1 MLSPHD
7 VFYFQTIARLKSL
20 RAAASE
26 LHVTQPGL
34 SHALKRLETA
44 MGVSLFER
52 TPKGL
57 KTTAEGRRLLEMA
70 TPVLEQWRQL
80 DAESTETDTR
90 RRLRFGMHASVAAYF
105 APGLL
110 DTLTKRD
117 LTSGFEFV
125 HGLSRDL
132 VRLVLEGELEIAL
145 AMNPTPHPSLL
156 IRELLTD
163 SVQVFAAPA
172 LKRAGSRSEHL
183 IYDPALSQSQWLI
196 KAHAKQGQT
205 FSTHSHS
212 SNLEVIRELA
222 EAAIGAAILP
232 SRVAAL
238 SRKPLIPLWPAG
250 KETPQFRDRLCMVCR
265 PQLARTSFGKALLQ
279 TIKETGLELQ
289 SVR

>member
-44 MGVSLFER
+44 MGAALFER

-57 KTTAEGRRLLEMA
+57 KTTAEGRRLLEVA
-70 TPVLEQWRQL
+70 TPILEQWQL
-80 DAESTETDTR
+80 LDTEITENDAR
-90 RRLRFGMHASVAAYF
+90 RRLRIGMHASVASYL
-105 APGLL
+105 APKLL
-110 DTLTKRD
+110 DTLGNRD
-117 LTSGFEFV
+117 ITSGFEFV

-132 VRLVLEGELEIAL
+132 VRLVLDGELEIAL
-145 AMNPTPHPSLL
+145 AMNPTPHPSLV
-156 IRELLTD
+156 IREILTD
-163 SVQVFAAPA
+163 TVRIFVAKHPSTA
-172 LKRAGSRSEHL
+172 LDHL

-196 KAHAKQGQT
+196 KAHAKKGQY

-212 SNLEVIRELA
+212 GNLEVIRELA
-222 EAAIGAAILP
+222 EASIGAAILP

-238 SRKPLIPLWPAG
+238 SRKPLVPLLPGG
-250 KETPQFRDRLCMVCR
+250 KEAPLFRDRLCIVCR
-265 PQLARTSFGKALLQ
+265 PQLARTTYGKALLHAM
-279 TIKETGLELQ
+279 KETGLELQ
-289 SVR
+289 SER